1 MINETEGKKKKS
13 DPIISQNYNL
23 KKNTLPNKAK
33 INPFIMLKVK
43 LSKVEHQNT
52 LIIFFAGLSR
62 ETLSRKW

>member
-1 MINETEGKKKKS
+1 MINETEGKRKKQKKK
-13 DPIISQNYNL
+13 
-23 KKNTLPNKAK
+23 TLPNKAK

-62 ETLSRKW
+62 ETLSQKW

>member
-13 DPIISQNYNL
+13 DPIISQNYNF